1 MKCLLIINDE
11 ISYHVNCL
19 KDKMIRIPESDPS
32 HVSKK
37 YYLVSNYSSC
47 LSLNFSLATSF
58 VPNQWKVTYI
68 KLVHK
73 KGNKYKP

>member
-1 MKCLLIINDE
+1 MKCLLITNDG
-11 ISYHVNCL
+11 IYNHVNYL

-73 KGNKYKP
+73 KGNKYNP